1 MKVFKDALF
10 FFCALVLLC
19 GARYQREREK
29 VFMCGRTSKRN
40 KASRRK
46 KKKREGLLLY
56 VLKRAVREGKKKKND

>member
-46 KKKREGLLLY
+46 KKKER
-56 VLKRAVREGKKKKND
+56 DCSFMF